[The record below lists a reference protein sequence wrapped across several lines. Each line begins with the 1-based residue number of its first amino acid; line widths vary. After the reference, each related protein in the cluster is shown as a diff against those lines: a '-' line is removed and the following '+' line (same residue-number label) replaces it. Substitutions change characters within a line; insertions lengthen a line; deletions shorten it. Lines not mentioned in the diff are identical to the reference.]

1 MSQSA
6 LPLKH
11 RAQVHPPPFISQKRC
26 RAKLRTGVARWAR
39 QALHRDRRRKTRQN
53 HSSRSRPVIISRHIY
68 RRKHACIPLSG
79 KAKKV
84 RRRTA
89 DWILIFPCSTWG
101 RLRWVHALLGTR
113 THTHSLT
120 KYSVA
125 QLTFY
130 DKLCN
135 PWLLLLLLEL
145 SSEMIEMYPVIMFRL
160 DWQSL

>member
-11 RAQVHPPPFISQKRC
+11 RGQVHPPPFNSQKRC

-39 QALHRDRRRKTRQN
+39 HALHRDRRRKTRQN
-53 HSSRSRPVIISRHIY
+53 HWSRSHPVIISSQMY

-89 DWILIFPCSTWG
+89 DLFLIFTCSTWG

-113 THTHSLT
+113 THTQRNQILSGSTH
-120 KYSVA
+120 
-125 QLTFY
+125 Y

-135 PWLLLLLLEL
+135 RWLLFKFSIYRGCLVKWLRC
-145 SSEMIEMYPVIMFRL
+145 IMWSCS
-160 DWQSL
+160 D